1 MILLKGSTVAKEN
14 RLPFLFKLKNRGV
27 IKMTNTNF
35 TKLEEIKNALN
46 AKFFEREEE
55 VEGILVALLSRQHML
70 MIGPAGTAKSAL
82 SVELAKIVQGTAYFQ
97 WLLTRFSTPEEVFG
111 PLSLKDLEQG
121 VYKRNTATKMPEA
134 NLVFL
139 DEIFKANSAILNSLL
154 TLINERLF
162 YNNGTPVKVPLM
174 SVIGASNEYP
184 DEGEGL
190 EALFDR
196 FLLRFELDY
205 IADEMNFVS
214 MMKGTGQNQVM
225 PSMTMDELVQLQ
237 FFTDMVTIP
246 DEVYETLSKIRIELR
261 DEGIRPSDRR
271 FKQSLSV
278 LQAKALIN
286 QRQVVMVD
294 DIVILENV
302 LWETIDQKDNVSLI
316 VRSHSQDIVTRTL
329 DTIQEEAKEIFSSMQ
344 SDAST
349 DSGMEATQKM
359 KSLVA
364 DLNKLKKHNQ
374 SRDTDIDSLLDKVKA
389 MQQEIL
395 DSILEPMDFSTASEK
410 TTVQMP
416 F

>member
-1 MILLKGSTVAKEN
+1 
-14 RLPFLFKLKNRGV
+14 
-27 IKMTNTNF
+27 MTNTNF
-35 TKLEEIKNALN
+35 TKLEEIKKALN
-46 AKFFEREEE
+46 AKFFEREDE

-82 SVELAKIVQGTAYFQ
+82 SVELAKIVQGTDYFQ

-111 PLSLKDLEQG
+111 PLSLKDLERG

-162 YNNGTPVKVPLM
+162 YNNGTPVKVPLI

-184 DEGEGL
+184 EEGEGL

-205 IADEMNFVS
+205 IADETNFVS
-214 MMKGTGQNQVM
+214 MMKGNGQNQVM
-225 PSMTMDELVQLQ
+225 PSMTMEELVQLQ

-246 DEVYETLSKIRIELR
+246 DEVYDTLSKIRNELR

-286 QRQVVMVD
+286 QRQVVKVD
-294 DIVILENV
+294 DIVILENA
-302 LWETIDQKDNVSLI
+302 LWETVDQKDNVSLI
-316 VRSHSQDIVTRTL
+316 VRSHAQDVVTRKL
-329 DTIQEEAKEIFSSMQ
+329 DRI
-344 SDAST
+344 
-349 DSGMEATQKM
+349 
-359 KSLVA
+359 
-364 DLNKLKKHNQ
+364 
-374 SRDTDIDSLLDKVKA
+374 
-389 MQQEIL
+389 
-395 DSILEPMDFSTASEK
+395 
-410 TTVQMP
+410 
-416 F
+416 

>member
-1 MILLKGSTVAKEN
+1 
-14 RLPFLFKLKNRGV
+14 
-27 IKMTNTNF
+27 MTNTNF
-35 TKLEEIKNALN
+35 AELEEIKNALN
-46 AKFFEREEE
+46 AKFFEREKE

-111 PLSLKDLEQG
+111 PLSLKDLEHG

-184 DEGEGL
+184 EEGEGL

-246 DEVYETLSKIRIELR
+246 DEVYETLSKIRNELR

-286 QRQVVMVD
+286 QRQVVKVE
-294 DIVILENV
+294 DIVILENA
-302 LWETIDQKDNVSLI
+302 LWETVDQKDNVSLI
-316 VRSHSQDIVTRTL
+316 VRSHAQDVVTRKL
-329 DTIQEEAKEIFSSMQ
+329 DTIQKEASEVFSSMQ
-344 SDAST
+344 TDAST
-349 DSGMEATQKM
+349 DAGMEATQKM

-374 SRDTDIDSLLDKVKA
+374 SRDADIDSLLDKVKA

-395 DSILEPMDFSTASEK
+395 DSILEPMDFATNEK
-410 TTVQMP
+410 ATVQIP

>member
-1 MILLKGSTVAKEN
+1 
-14 RLPFLFKLKNRGV
+14 
-27 IKMTNTNF
+27 MTNTNF
-35 TKLEEIKNALN
+35 TKLEEIKKALN

-82 SVELAKIVQGTAYFQ
+82 SVELAKIVKGTNYFQ

-162 YNNGTPVKVPLM
+162 YNNSTPVKVPLM

-184 DEGEGL
+184 EEGEGL

-205 IADEMNFVS
+205 IADETNFVS
-214 MMKGTGQNQVM
+214 MMKGTGQNFVM

-246 DEVYETLSKIRIELR
+246 DEVYDTLSKIRSELR

-286 QRQVVMVD
+286 QRQVVKVD
-294 DIVILENV
+294 DIVILENA
-302 LWETIDQKDNVSLI
+302 LWETVDQKDNVSLI
-316 VRSHSQDIVTRTL
+316 VRSHAQDVVTQKL
-329 DTIQEEAKEIFSSMQ
+329 DRIQEEASEIYSLIQ
-344 SDAST
+344 KDAST
-349 DSGMEATQKM
+349 DAGMEATQKL

-374 SRDTDIDSLLDKVKA
+374 SRDVDIDPLLDKVKVI
-389 MQQEIL
+389 QQEVL
-395 DSILEPMDFSTASEK
+395 DSILEPMDIDTSSTKSA
-410 TTVQMP
+410 VGMP

>member
-1 MILLKGSTVAKEN
+1 MI
-14 RLPFLFKLKNRGV
+14 
-27 IKMTNTNF
+27 NTNF
-35 TKLEEIKNALN
+35 AKLEEIKNALN
-46 AKFFEREEE
+46 AKFFEREKE

-184 DEGEGL
+184 EEGEGL

-246 DEVYETLSKIRIELR
+246 DEVYETLSKIRNELR

-286 QRQVVMVD
+286 QRQIVKVD
-294 DIVILENV
+294 DIVILENA
-302 LWETIDQKDNVSLI
+302 LWETVDQKDNVSLI
-316 VRSHSQDIVTRTL
+316 VRSHAQDVVTRKL
-329 DTIQEEAKEIFSSMQ
+329 DTIQEEASEIYTSMQ
-344 SDAST
+344 TDAST
-349 DSGMEATQKM
+349 DAGMEATQKL

-364 DLNKLKKHNQ
+364 DLNQLKKHNQ
-374 SRDTDIDSLLDKVKA
+374 SRDTDIDALLDKVKA

-395 DSILEPMDFSTASEK
+395 DSILEPMDFGTASEK
-410 TTVQMP
+410 STVQMP

>member
-1 MILLKGSTVAKEN
+1 
-14 RLPFLFKLKNRGV
+14 
-27 IKMTNTNF
+27 MTNTNF
-35 TKLEEIKNALN
+35 KKLEEIRQALN
-46 AKFFEREEE
+46 SKFFERENE
-55 VEGILVALLSRQHML
+55 VEGILIALLSRQHML

-82 SVELAKIVQGTAYFQ
+82 SVELAKIVQGAEYFQ

-154 TLINERLF
+154 TIINERLY

-184 DEGEGL
+184 EDGEGL

-205 IADEMNFVS
+205 IADETNFVS

-225 PSMTMDELVQLQ
+225 PSMTMDELIQLQ
-237 FFTDMVTIP
+237 FFSDMVTIP
-246 DEVYETLSKIRIELR
+246 DEVYVTLSEIRNELR

-286 QRQVVMVD
+286 QRQVVKVE
-294 DIVILENV
+294 DIIILENA
-302 LWETIDQKDNVSLI
+302 LWETVDQKYAVSNI
-316 VRSHSQDIVTRTL
+316 IRKHSQDIVTQAL
-329 DTIQEEAKEIFSSMQ
+329 YSIQNEANEVFYSMQ
-344 SDAST
+344 QDQSPEA
-349 DSGMEATQKM
+349 GMEATQKM
-359 KSLVA
+359 KALVA
-364 DLNKLKKHNQ
+364 DLNKIKSNNQ
-374 SRDTDIDSLLDKVKA
+374 SRKVDIDALLDKVIS
-389 MQQEIL
+389 MEHEIL
-395 DSILEPMDFSTASEK
+395 DSILDPWYFDVQNEKRGATSTFFK
-410 TTVQMP
+410 M
-416 F
+416 

>member
-1 MILLKGSTVAKEN
+1 
-14 RLPFLFKLKNRGV
+14 
-27 IKMTNTNF
+27 MTNTNF
-35 TKLEEIKNALN
+35 AKLEEIKNALN
-46 AKFFEREEE
+46 AKFFEREKE

-174 SVIGASNEYP
+174 SVVGASNEYP
-184 DEGEGL
+184 EEGEGL

-246 DEVYETLSKIRIELR
+246 EEVYETLSKIRNELR

-286 QRQVVMVD
+286 QRQVVKVD
-294 DIVILENV
+294 DIVILENA
-302 LWETIDQKDNVSLI
+302 LWETVDQRDNVSLI
-316 VRSHSQDIVTRTL
+316 VRSHAQDVVTRKL
-329 DTIQEEAKEIFSSMQ
+329 DSIQREASEVFSSMQ
-344 SDAST
+344 TDAST
-349 DSGMEATQKM
+349 DAGMEATQKL

-374 SRDTDIDSLLDKVKA
+374 SRDADIDSLLDKVKA

-395 DSILEPMDFSTASEK
+395 DSILEPMDFGTANEK
-410 TTVQMP
+410 STVQMP

>member
-1 MILLKGSTVAKEN
+1 
-14 RLPFLFKLKNRGV
+14 
-27 IKMTNTNF
+27 MTNTNF
-35 TKLEEIKNALN
+35 TKLEEIKKALN

-82 SVELAKIVQGTAYFQ
+82 SVELAKIVQGTEYFQ
-97 WLLTRFSTPEEVFG
+97 WLLTRFSTPEEIFG

-162 YNNGTPVKVPLM
+162 YNNGTPVKVPLI

-184 DEGEGL
+184 EEGEGL

-205 IADEMNFVS
+205 IADETNFVS
-214 MMKGTGQNQVM
+214 MMKGTGQNFVM

-246 DEVYETLSKIRIELR
+246 DEVYDTLSKIRNELR

-286 QRQVVMVD
+286 QRQVVKVD
-294 DIVILENV
+294 DIVILENA
-302 LWETIDQKDNVSLI
+302 LWETVDQKDNVSLI
-316 VRSHSQDIVTRTL
+316 VRSHAQDVVTQKL
-329 DTIQEEAKEIFSSMQ
+329 DRIQEEASELYSLIQK
-344 SDAST
+344 DAST
-349 DSGMEATQKM
+349 DAGMEATQKL

-374 SRDTDIDSLLDKVKA
+374 SRDEDIDPLLDKVKVI
-389 MQQEIL
+389 QQEVL
-395 DSILEPMDFSTASEK
+395 DSILEPMDIDATSTKSAVE
-410 TTVQMP
+410 MP

>member
-1 MILLKGSTVAKEN
+1 
-14 RLPFLFKLKNRGV
+14 
-27 IKMTNTNF
+27 MTNTNF
-35 TKLEEIKNALN
+35 AKLEEIKNALN
-46 AKFFEREEE
+46 AKFFEREKE

-82 SVELAKIVQGTAYFQ
+82 SVELATIIQGTEYFQ

-162 YNNGTPVKVPLM
+162 YNNGTPVKVPLI

-184 DEGEGL
+184 DEEDGL

-205 IADEMNFVS
+205 IADETNFVS

-246 DEVYETLSKIRIELR
+246 DEVYDTLSKIRNELR

-286 QRQVVMVD
+286 QRQVVKVD
-294 DIVILENV
+294 DIVILENA
-302 LWETIDQKDNVSLI
+302 LWETVDQKDNVSLI
-316 VRSHSQDIVTRTL
+316 VRSHAQDVVTRKL
-329 DTIQEEAKEIFSSMQ
+329 DTIQEEASEIYSSMQ
-344 SDAST
+344 TDAST
-349 DSGMEATQKM
+349 DAGMEATQKF

-374 SRDTDIDSLLDKVKA
+374 SRDTDIDSLLDKLKA

-395 DSILEPMDFSTASEK
+395 DSILEPMDFGAASEK
-410 TTVQMP
+410 SNVQMP

>member
-1 MILLKGSTVAKEN
+1 MTITNLK
-14 RLPFLFKLKNRGV
+14 
-27 IKMTNTNF
+27 
-35 TKLEEIKNALN
+35 KLEEIRRALN
-46 AKFFEREEE
+46 SKFFERENE

-82 SVELAKIVQGTAYFQ
+82 SFELAKIVQGTEYFQ

-121 VYKRNTATKMPEA
+121 AYKRNTATKMPEA

-184 DEGEGL
+184 EEGEGL

-205 IADEMNFVS
+205 IADETKFVS

-225 PSMTMDELVQLQ
+225 PSLTMEELIQLQ
-237 FFTDMVTIP
+237 FLTDMVTIP
-246 DEVYETLSKIRIELR
+246 DEVYVTLSEIRNHLR
-261 DEGIRPSDRR
+261 DEGICPSDRR

-286 QRQVVMVD
+286 QRQVVKVD

-302 LWETIDQKDNVSLI
+302 LWETVDQKDTVSSI
-316 VRSHSQDIVTRTL
+316 ICNHSQDVVTQAL
-329 DTIQEEAKEIFSSMQ
+329 YSIQNEANEVFYAILQ
-344 SDAST
+344 DHST
-349 DSGMEATQKM
+349 EAGMEATQKM
-359 KSLVA
+359 KALVA
-364 DLNKLKKHNQ
+364 DLKKLQSNNQ
-374 SRDTDIDSLLDKVKA
+374 SRKADIDALLDKITS
-389 MQQEIL
+389 MEHEIL
-395 DSILEPMDFSTASEK
+395 DSILEPWYFDAQNDKRGSASTFFN
-410 TTVQMP
+410 M
-416 F
+416 

>member
-1 MILLKGSTVAKEN
+1 
-14 RLPFLFKLKNRGV
+14 
-27 IKMTNTNF
+27 MTTNNF
-35 TKLEEIKNALN
+35 SKLEEIKIALN
-46 AKFFEREEE
+46 AKFFERENE
-55 VEGILVALLSRQHML
+55 VEAILIALLSRQHML

-82 SVELAKIVQGTAYFQ
+82 SVEIAKIVQGTEYFQ

-134 NLVFL
+134 HLVFL
-139 DEIFKANSAILNSLL
+139 DEIFKSNSAILNSLL

-162 YNNGTPVKVPLM
+162 YNNGLPIEVPLM

-184 DEGEGL
+184 DEEEGL

-196 FLLRFELDY
+196 FLLRFEIDY
-205 IADEMNFVS
+205 IADETNFVS
-214 MMKGTGQNQVM
+214 MMKGAGQHQPM
-225 PSMTMDELVQLQ
+225 PSMTMEELIQLQ
-237 FFTDMVTIP
+237 FFTDMVAIP
-246 DEVYETLSKIRIELR
+246 DEIYETLSKIRMGLR

-286 QRQVVMVD
+286 QRQVVKVD
-294 DIVILENV
+294 DIVILENA
-302 LWETIDQKDNVSLI
+302 LWETVDQKDTVSLI
-316 VRSHSQDIVTRTL
+316 VRSHAQDVVTRAI
-329 DTIQEEAKEIFSSMQ
+329 DSIQNEANEVFNSMLK
-344 SDAST
+344 DNST
-349 DSGMEATQKM
+349 DAGMEATQKM
-359 KSLVA
+359 KALVA

-374 SRDTDIDSLLDKVKA
+374 SRSMDIDPILDKVKV

-395 DSILEPMDFSTASEK
+395 DSILEPMDFENPNDK
-410 TTVQMP
+410 QTVDIP

>member
-1 MILLKGSTVAKEN
+1 MTITNLK
-14 RLPFLFKLKNRGV
+14 
-27 IKMTNTNF
+27 
-35 TKLEEIKNALN
+35 KLEGIRQALN
-46 AKFFEREEE
+46 SKFYERENE

-82 SVELAKIVQGTAYFQ
+82 SFELAKIVQGTEYFQ

-121 VYKRNTATKMPEA
+121 VYKRNTTTKMPEA

-184 DEGEGL
+184 EEGEGL

-205 IADEMNFVS
+205 IADETNFVS
-214 MMKGTGQNQVM
+214 MMKGNRQNQVM
-225 PSMTMDELVQLQ
+225 PSLTMEELVQLQ
-237 FFTDMVTIP
+237 FLTDMVTIP
-246 DEVYETLSKIRIELR
+246 DEVYETLSEIRNNLR

-271 FKQSLSV
+271 FKQSLSI

-286 QRQVVMVD
+286 QRQVVKVD

-302 LWETIDQKDNVSLI
+302 LWETVDQKVTVSSI
-316 VRSHSQDIVTRTL
+316 IRNHSQDIVTQAL
-329 DTIQEEAKEIFSSMQ
+329 YSIQNEANEVFCAILQDHSPE
-344 SDAST
+344 A
-349 DSGMEATQKM
+349 GMEATQKM
-359 KSLVA
+359 KALVG
-364 DLNKLKKHNQ
+364 DLKKLQSNNQ
-374 SRDTDIDSLLDKVKA
+374 SRKADIDALLDKVTS
-389 MQQEIL
+389 MEHEIL
-395 DSILEPMDFSTASEK
+395 DSILEPWYFDAQNDNRGSASTFFN
-410 TTVQMP
+410 M
-416 F
+416 